1 MIKLINIL
9 QEIANTPYQLQSPQE
24 HKSGN
29 FDNDIDYNFK
39 TDTGREYY
47 IRFSSR
53 WVGRSKPKDQK
64 YNWKTELTFF
74 PKEQNT
80 PNEVGGENFGKI
92 LATVIDTL
100 KKYINT
106 YKPEHVYWKGIKTD
120 VDKNISP
127 EESTKRQR
135 IYNLVMDRETKQFTE
150 YLPYKGTK
158 LSGLIYKGDMP
169 IKDVNKIFT
178 YPDNPNIWDEKTSQQ
193 KISRF
198 NLSR

>member
-29 FDNDIDYNFK
+29 FDNYVDYNFK
-39 TDTGREYY
+39 TNTGREYY
-47 IRFSSR
+47 IRFSSK
-53 WVGRSKPKDQK
+53 WEGESKPKDQK

-80 PNEVGGENFGKI
+80 PYEVGGENFGQI
-92 LATVIDTL
+92 LATVIEAL
-100 KKYINT
+100 KRYIDT
-106 YKPEHVYWKGIKTD
+106 YKPEHIFWKGIKTD
-120 VDKNISP
+120 VDKNSNP

-150 YLPYKGTK
+150 YSSYKGTRS
-158 LSGLIYKGDMP
+158 SGLIYKETIP
-169 IKDVNKIFT
+169 VKDANKLFT
-178 YPDNPNIWDEKTSQQ
+178 YPANPSFYDEKKAQQ
-193 KISRF
+193 KMSRF